1 MTCPCAFEPKIQ
13 VSCVMEIIT
22 AIRSGDAIAKKGE
35 LLQHVGCVLGSL
47 GAYIGPDSQLFA
59 ASGVAL
65 PCDIEEA
72 CNVVEIVLSS
82 PPEDGVMAINP
93 AVLALI
99 LKLVELLISKYLG

>member
-1 MTCPCAFEPKIQ
+1 MSCHCTFEAKIQ

-22 AIRSGDAIAKKGE
+22 AIRSGDVLSNKGE

-59 ASGVAL
+59 AVAVDM
-65 PCDIEEA
+65 PCTIEEA
-72 CNVVEIVLSS
+72 CDECEAAVVGAG
-82 PPEDGVMAINP
+82 EDGLMAINP

>member
-1 MTCPCAFEPKIQ
+1 MSCPCTFEAKIQ

-22 AIRSGDAIAKKGE
+22 AIRSGDVLSNKGE

-59 ASGVAL
+59 AVAVDM
-65 PCDIEEA
+65 PCTIEEA
-72 CNVVEIVLSS
+72 CDECEAAVVGAG
-82 PPEDGVMAINP
+82 EDGLMAINP